1 MGAAPEKPTA
11 PIEAARNMAE
21 AARIRIA
28 HILLK
33 CQPATGVAPSDPQ
46 ARRAAPADRTQADGE
61 AQLLKL
67 MEVLLEEYHKGPGP
81 MVDGMDIGWGA
92 TATKRV
98 SAKFA
103 ELAREH
109 SDCKSATNGSLS
121 DLGWINQGQHGKDRK
136 GSWKDQFDA
145 VAFELPVGGLS
156 DIIVTQRGVH
166 VLLRRISASLL
177 VGLYERQA
185 GLIHL
190 HDTFAKLF
198 GCTSNDCCKDSSWR
212 CRCCAVFFQEVTAS
226 TERPSDPP
234 RCHGS
239 HRDIAPSVMED
250 QEDHRSREGV
260 WKRNEKLVYLS
271 NFLHMTMY
279 TMCFGGIFDI
289 FLYQLS
295 QEQQVIFDD
304 PIAVGGASGHPPVF
318 RVNTYST
325 FELSFYLNP
334 SQPVSYPPGSNC
346 STLYTCGT
354 SILHITDG
362 SGIPFAYFA
371 NGTTMLHITMDAL
384 GQNETLDRR
393 SYSKLQHCSAPKE
406 LPLHQ
411 WTKVKLK
418 ASGVENSKGKIEHSD
433 GGMIMFINEE
443 KVCEVPG
450 TAYHTLPSR
459 QGALLFLGS
468 LQSPPLRTHDE
479 HLPAMVDIQSAR
491 QPRCG
496 ADEMQRWLLL
506 SLLVIG
512 YTPLAKDFLGTSQ
525 ATGGAGPSL
534 VRRRAMAVEPKAP
547 DRSSAR
553 LTYFAGYGLAEQTR
567 WIMAAAGIPFEQV
580 ALQSHE
586 DFLQMRSDG
595 KLLFGQLPLLEIDG
609 LKLVQS
615 QAMLRYVA
623 MKGNLWGQT
632 PEESA
637 LVDMVAE
644 GIKDARGVVVSFP
657 FQPDKAALAAE
668 VPQRRASDLDETSHA
683 AAVRTSKQL
692 EPLEALLRT
701 RPDGSLGILASGLS
715 AADVL
720 LAELTE
726 ELLEIRPDAM
736 AAYPKVA
743 ALHKQVTSLPQIRG
757 YLDGPK
763 RYPFPKGAEGEMY
776 LQNVNT
782 VLGR

>member
-1 MGAAPEKPTA
+1 M
-11 PIEAARNMAE
+11 
-21 AARIRIA
+21 
-28 HILLK
+28 
-33 CQPATGVAPSDPQ
+33 
-46 ARRAAPADRTQADGE
+46 
-61 AQLLKL
+61 
-67 MEVLLEEYHKGPGP
+67 
-81 MVDGMDIGWGA
+81 
-92 TATKRV
+92 
-98 SAKFA
+98 
-103 ELAREH
+103 
-109 SDCKSATNGSLS
+109 
-121 DLGWINQGQHGKDRK
+121 
-136 GSWKDQFDA
+136 
-145 VAFELPVGGLS
+145 
-156 DIIVTQRGVH
+156 
-166 VLLRRISASLL
+166 
-177 VGLYERQA
+177 
-185 GLIHL
+185 
-190 HDTFAKLF
+190 
-198 GCTSNDCCKDSSWR
+198 
-212 CRCCAVFFQEVTAS
+212 
-226 TERPSDPP
+226 
-234 RCHGS
+234 
-239 HRDIAPSVMED
+239 
-250 QEDHRSREGV
+250 
-260 WKRNEKLVYLS
+260 
-271 NFLHMTMY
+271 
-279 TMCFGGIFDI
+279 
-289 FLYQLS
+289 
-295 QEQQVIFDD
+295 
-304 PIAVGGASGHPPVF
+304 
-318 RVNTYST
+318 
-325 FELSFYLNP
+325 
-334 SQPVSYPPGSNC
+334 
-346 STLYTCGT
+346 
-354 SILHITDG
+354 
-362 SGIPFAYFA
+362 
-371 NGTTMLHITMDAL
+371 
-384 GQNETLDRR
+384 
-393 SYSKLQHCSAPKE
+393 
-406 LPLHQ
+406 
-411 WTKVKLK
+411 
-418 ASGVENSKGKIEHSD
+418 
-433 GGMIMFINEE
+433 
-443 KVCEVPG
+443 
-450 TAYHTLPSR
+450 
-459 QGALLFLGS
+459 
-468 LQSPPLRTHDE
+468 
-479 HLPAMVDIQSAR
+479 
-491 QPRCG
+491 
-496 ADEMQRWLLL
+496 

-586 DFLQMRSDG
+586 EFLQMRSDG

-668 VPQRRASDLDETSHA
+668 VPQ
-683 AAVRTSKQL
+683 RTSKQL